1 MATNDDVFLLL
12 GSNLGD
18 RRQVLADAL
27 RLITEQAGIALAVSA
42 LYETEPWGVT
52 DQPAFINQ
60 AVRLSTSLLPEKL
73 LRILLN
79 IEHDLGRVRYERWG
93 ARVIDIDILY
103 FGTIIQDSS
112 RLTLPHPRLQDRR
125 FALAPLAEIA
135 SDFIHPLLQK
145 TSAQLLAECTDIG
158 MVSKIS

>member
-1 MATNDDVFLLL
+1 M

-18 RRQVLADAL
+18 RHQVLADAL
-27 RLITEQAGIALAVSA
+27 RLITEQAGAPVDVSA
-42 LYETEPWGVT
+42 IYETEPWGVT
-52 DQPAFINQ
+52 DQPAFLNQ
-60 AVRLSTSLLPEKL
+60 VIHISTSLPPEEL

-103 FGTIIQDSS
+103 FGDAVLDSA

-125 FALAPLAEIA
+125 FVLAPLAEIA
-135 SDFIHPLLQK
+135 PDFVHPILHK
-145 TSAQLLAECTDIG
+145 TSAQLLAECPDTSY
-158 MVSKIS
+158 VSKIS